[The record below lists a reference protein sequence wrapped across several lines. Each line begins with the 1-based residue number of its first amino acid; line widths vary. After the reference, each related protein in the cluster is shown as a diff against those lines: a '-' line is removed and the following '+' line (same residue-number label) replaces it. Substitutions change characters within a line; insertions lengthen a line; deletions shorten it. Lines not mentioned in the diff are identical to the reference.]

1 MPETAKKE
9 GCTDIADQL
18 VNFSYGDGIDD
29 VWLMIPGYK
38 SKMSNEDNLRFKK
51 IHPIEIK
58 ENIKHIFDSRSSK
71 NALGFGWTHS
81 TQKGIWTEGSEL
93 NMLFYFKP
101 ILDKDYQLRL
111 KVNSSYT
118 NANNNLAGSI
128 YLNSKKI
135 KNFEFQN
142 FKNSEDTFIDILLS
156 DNHSSNNV
164 YKIDIK
170 IDNPVSPLELLKSAD
185 ARKLGLLIE
194 SLEIN

>member
-1 MPETAKKE
+1 
-9 GCTDIADQL
+9 
-18 VNFSYGDGIDD
+18 
-29 VWLMIPGYK
+29 
-38 SKMSNEDNLRFKK
+38 
-51 IHPIEIK
+51 
-58 ENIKHIFDSRSSK
+58 
-71 NALGFGWTHS
+71 
-81 TQKGIWTEGSEL
+81 
-93 NMLFYFKP
+93 MLFYFKP